1 MKLFIDD
8 ERMPPGDATDW
19 HIVRTSQEAIAFV
32 QNHGVPALISF
43 DHDLGGED
51 TAMNFV
57 RWLIDLDLDINGSI
71 PADFSFEIHSQ
82 NPVGALNIRT
92 LLESYLAWR
101 HRCPE
106 S

>member
-1 MKLFIDD
+1 M
-8 ERMPPGDATDW
+8 
-19 HIVRTSQEAIAFV
+19 RTSQEAIAYV

-71 PADFSFEIHSQ
+71 PEDFSFEIHSQ